1 MDASV
6 SERPFT
12 APQTGWRYGVR
23 SLENRQF
30 KWIFGSNLAFF
41 FAMNGQFVV
50 RSILAFRLTDSAF
63 ALGLVNLAVA
73 LPMLVISP
81 FGGVVAD
88 RVERKRLIMIGQ
100 ALLLVNE
107 VVICGLL
114 ISGTL
119 QFWHLLC
126 AVSVM
131 GCIFPFI
138 MPARQAIVANVVGRE
153 GLSNAMALQMGAMN
167 MARVAGPVT
176 AGFVVAVVGLNWM
189 YLVAV
194 ALYLIGLLSISRI
207 DRCPPERETEDAS
220 GVLRDLADGVKYVK
234 GDAPVRVM
242 LLFSLVPILL
252 AMPFQAL
259 LVVFT
264 DDVWKV
270 GDGGL
275 GILQACAGLGGII
288 GSVLVAWRGETPQKL
303 RMLMASVLGFG
314 GTLFLFAL
322 SPWFILALPL
332 VLVSDI
338 FASTFNTVNNTIIQV
353 LIPDAVRGRVNSL
366 LMMTFGLTPLG
377 TLPVSAA
384 AQAWG
389 APVAVAGASLI
400 TIVVSVLFYFGSQ
413 PLRTIDEVHRRAM
426 LDGMRNDPVVV
437 AGAAPVGVVTEAAG
451 AVGN

>member
-6 SERPFT
+6 SERPFRT
-12 APQTGWRYGVR
+12 PQTGWRYGIR

-63 ALGLVNLAVA
+63 ALGLVNLAVS
-73 LPMLVISP
+73 LPMLIISP

-88 RVERKRLIMIGQ
+88 RVERKRLIMVGQ
-100 ALLLVNE
+100 ALLLTNE
-107 VVICGLL
+107 VVICALL
-114 ISGTL
+114 LSGAL

-207 DRCPPERETEDAS
+207 DRCPPEREKDAA
-220 GVLRDLADGVKYVK
+220 GVLSDLAEGLKYVR

-275 GILQACAGLGGII
+275 GVLQACAGLGGII
-288 GSVLVAWRGETPQKL
+288 GSVLVAWRGETPRKL

-322 SPWFILALPL
+322 SPWFFVALPL
-332 VLVSDI
+332 VLISDI

-389 APVAVAGASLI
+389 APAAVAGASLI
-400 TIVVSVLFYFGSQ
+400 TIVVSVLFYFGSA
-413 PLRTIDEVHRRAM
+413 PLRTIDEVHKRAM
-426 LDGMRNDPVVV
+426 LEGTRNEPVVV
-437 AGAAPVGVVTEAAG
+437 GGAPVGVAEPAAAG
-451 AVGN
+451 GV

>member
-1 MDASV
+1 VEANV
-6 SERPFT
+6 EERPLA
-12 APQTGWRYGVR
+12 APRPGWRSGVR
-23 SLENRQF
+23 SLDNWQF
-30 KWIFGSNLAFF
+30 RWIFGSNLAFF

-81 FGGVVAD
+81 FGGVVTD
-88 RVERKRLIMIGQ
+88 RVERKRLIMVGQ
-100 ALLLVNE
+100 ALLLLNE
-107 VVICGLL
+107 VVICALL
-114 ISGTL
+114 ISGAL

-153 GLSNAMALQMGAMN
+153 GLANAMALQMGAMN

-176 AGFVVAVVGLNWM
+176 AGFVVAVIGLNWM

-194 ALYLIGLLSISRI
+194 LLYLIGLLSISRI
-207 DRCPPERETEDAS
+207 DKCPPERQKDAR
-220 GVLRDLADGVKYVK
+220 GVIGDLLDGLKYVK
-234 GDAPVRVM
+234 NDAPVRVL

-259 LVVFT
+259 LVVFS

-270 GDGGL
+270 GDAGL
-275 GILQACAGLGGII
+275 GVLQACAGLGGIM
-288 GSVLVAWRGETPQKL
+288 GSVLVAWKGETPRKL
-303 RMLMASVLGFG
+303 RLLMASVLGFG

-332 VLVSDI
+332 VLISDI
-338 FASTFNTVNNTIIQV
+338 FASTFNTVNNTVIQV
-353 LIPDAVRGRVNSL
+353 LIPDAVRGRVMSL

-384 AQAWG
+384 AEAWG
-389 APVAVAGASLI
+389 APVAVAGASMA
-400 TIVVSVLFYFGSQ
+400 TIVASVLFYFGSSA
-413 PLRTIDEVHRRAM
+413 LRGIDAVHTKALR
-426 LDGMRNDPVVV
+426 DGVQTVVV
-437 AGAAPVGVVTEAAG
+437 TAPASVAAAEPAPVGAG
-451 AVGN
+451 G